1 MFTRIFTSVI
11 DRVGKRCHRQG
22 VRNFIQDSAN
32 KPSDAIS
39 QSQNSEV
46 KLSRKERVINYF
58 KMVKYDYTEALKE
71 VTDFYKAKPVKAGVY
86 STLLGLGL
94 YASYTNPD
102 ERSFWDNFIVSAQD
116 LSLVGDRVRSPGS
129 QQLVDYVSRAYNAGL
144 VRRLNLG
151 VASLIWVD
159 NYDEVEPINFYID
172 TGCFPRVQCIGNA
185 ATTTELKL

>member
-1 MFTRIFTSVI
+1 
-11 DRVGKRCHRQG
+11 
-22 VRNFIQDSAN
+22 
-32 KPSDAIS
+32 
-39 QSQNSEV
+39 
-46 KLSRKERVINYF
+46 
-58 KMVKYDYTEALKE
+58 MVKYDYTEALKE

-94 YASYTNPD
+94 CASYTNPD

-116 LSLVGDRVRSPGS
+116 LSMVGDRVRSPGS

-159 NYDEVEPINFYID
+159 NYDEVESLNFYFY
-172 TGCFPRVQCIGNA
+172 TGCFLRVQYFKKA
-185 ATTTELKL
+185 DTKT